1 MRRPSPSLQE
11 TTGKIG
17 RSITAALEHLNDERI
32 DMKTATVQCAH
43 PEWTHEYDDD
53 SILGDSYWCVDCGE
67 LMQVG

>member
-1 MRRPSPSLQE
+1 
-11 TTGKIG
+11 
-17 RSITAALEHLNDERI
+17 
-32 DMKTATVQCAH
+32 MKTATVQCAH